1 MYDKHT
7 GFLMATPILPRSLA
21 TLRLATNLWYRRS
34 GLHLDGLHRTR
45 QLKAAPDSPLAC
57 YRADRLGNPRWGFLM
72 SLDMQSVVGNGDC
85 FSKILTEGRN
95 FLQ

>member
-7 GFLMATPILPRSLA
+7 GFLMATPILPRSLT
-21 TLRLATNLWYRRS
+21 TLRLATNLLYRRS

-45 QLKAAPDSPLAC
+45 QLKAAPHSPLAC

-72 SLDMQSVVGNGDC
+72 SRDMQSVVGNGDC
-85 FSKILTEGRN
+85 LTNILTQERD